1 MTPRTKKQYEEI
13 REEKRE
19 LIVSSALKLFA
30 ENGYHST
37 TISKIAKEANISK
50 GLLYNY
56 FESKESL
63 LINILE
69 EFISMVGNLINPNQD
84 DEITTEEMESF
95 FDSLIDSM
103 RTNREHWIV
112 LFQLAMQKDVVAL
125 IFSKQ
130 GAGGLS
136 EKILRLAYQYF
147 ADRFDNPQEELLF
160 FRSVIKGFALILI
173 YTPEMCPDEVVESFK
188 MRLKSMFI
196 KPKKI
201 KD

>member
-1 MTPRTKKQYEEI
+1 MAPRTKKQYLEI

-56 FESKESL
+56 FERKESL
-63 LINILE
+63 LISILE

-130 GAGGLS
+130 GAGGPS

-173 YTPEMCPDEVVESFK
+173 FTPEMCPDEVVESFK
-188 MRLKSMFI
+188 LRLKRMFI

-201 KD
+201 KK